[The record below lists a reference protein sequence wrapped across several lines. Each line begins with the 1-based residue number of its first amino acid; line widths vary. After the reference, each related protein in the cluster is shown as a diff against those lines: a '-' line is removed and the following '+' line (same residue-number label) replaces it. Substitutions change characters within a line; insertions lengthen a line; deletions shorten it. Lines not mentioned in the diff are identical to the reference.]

1 MVTFSFLWEIY
12 YPSLITIV
20 KMGVKLFTL
29 AWKMLLPL
37 MVTFNLVVSFS
48 SLWDIYHPSLVTIGH
63 MGAKL
68 WAIIETCSKNLT
80 LASKR
85 SLTSGGDLWPCGDIH
100 LTMRHLPPKFGPN
113 WANGCKVMGHNRN
126 LLKKLKVGLKKDI
139 DPCWWPLTLWW
150 PLHTSNFVSLYDQSS
165 IQVWLKLEHLPL
177 SYSRF

>member
-1 MVTFSFLWEIY
+1 MVTSDL
-12 YPSLITIV
+12 V
-20 KMGVKLFTL
+20 
-29 AWKMLLPL
+29 
-37 MVTFNLVVSFS
+37 VTFIL
-48 SLWDIYHPSLVTIGH
+48 LRDIYHPSLVPIGK

-85 SLTSGGDLWPCGDIH
+85 TLTPAGDLWPCGDYHTPMKH
-100 LTMRHLPPKFGPN
+100 LLPKFCHS
-113 WANGCKVMGHNRN
+113 WTNGGKVMGHNRN
-126 LLKKLKVGLKKDI
+126 LPKKLNIGLKKVI